1 MFQSLK
7 NSPFYKEAFN
17 QLSYSFG
24 TFYLFPGFV
33 VAEINEGVVFSWE
46 DHGKTVTED
55 IGNLYDENG
64 EGLIYITNRVHNYSV
79 NPIGWLQF
87 YKSKYKLK
95 AYVIVTYS
103 KKGYSNT
110 LLEKLFMSANI
121 YRFTALEKAI
131 EWAKKECLVST
142 SN

>member
-1 MFQSLK
+1 MLQKLK
-7 NSPFYKEAFN
+7 NSPYYKEAFN
-17 QLSYSFG
+17 ELSYPFG
-24 TFYLFPGFV
+24 TFYLFAGYV

-64 EGLIYITNRVHNYSV
+64 SGLIYITNRVEKYSV
-79 NPIGWLQF
+79 NPVGWLQYF
-87 YKSKYKLK
+87 KSSYRLK

-110 LLEKLFMSANI
+110 LLEKLFMNANI
-121 YRFTALEKAI
+121 YRYTCLTDAI
-131 EWAKKECLVST
+131 EWAKKECLVSS